1 MKTHLHKLSE
11 GFIITSDEE
20 KQVLDLV
27 WNPDVKKKLR
37 VSNVFMPHGDKIIA
51 QEDKIDFS
59 SLSIDEQKEIGF
71 IDYGVLEFEYFQE
84 LEKRRKIAKNF
95 TGQVAGRHPD
105 AFGHSEMIHMN
116 RGYIEGVQKA
126 QELLSD
132 KLFTLDDVVK
142 IVHMWDNHINI
153 HEEDKGSISTI
164 KEFIES
170 LSQPKSWK
178 VEIEMEDKFALDGH
192 TIIGREPKLTS
203 EGKIKIITF
212 LTLNEKYS

>member
-20 KQVLDLV
+20 IEEYDRVFDVVDGNLDYATDRTNYHKHIYSKV
-27 WNPDVKKKLR
+27 
-37 VSNVFMPHGDKIIA
+37 IA
-51 QEDKIDFS
+51 QQDRIDFS
-59 SLSIDEQKEIGF
+59 SLSIDEQKEIGWF
-71 IDYGVLEFEYFQE
+71 DVVKLGWKAIDEGNTKTEKDKLYAFVGYF
-84 LEKRRKIAKNF
+84 
-95 TGQVAGRHPD
+95 AG
-105 AFGHSEMIHMN
+105 FL
-116 RGYIEGVQKA
+116 KA

-142 IVHMWDNHINI
+142 IVHLWDNHINI

-178 VEIEMEDKFALDGH
+178 VEIEMEDKIALDGH

>member
-20 KQVLDLV
+20 KKVLDLV

-51 QEDKIDFS
+51 QEDQIDFS
-59 SLSIDEQKEIGF
+59 DDIPEEKLREIGWFDVEKLAWKAIDEGNTKTEKDKLCAFAGYLAGF
-71 IDYGVLEFEYFQE
+71 L
-84 LEKRRKIAKNF
+84 K
-95 TGQVAGRHPD
+95 
-105 AFGHSEMIHMN
+105 S
-116 RGYIEGVQKA
+116 

-178 VEIEMEDKFALDGH
+178 VEIEMEDKIALDGH